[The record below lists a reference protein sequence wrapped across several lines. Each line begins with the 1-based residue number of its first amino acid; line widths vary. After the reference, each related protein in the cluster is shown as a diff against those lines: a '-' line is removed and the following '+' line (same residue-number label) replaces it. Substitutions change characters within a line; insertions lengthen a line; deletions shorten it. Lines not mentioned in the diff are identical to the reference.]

1 VIDTQVL
8 GYGEQRQITLS
19 FSGTK
24 LNFRIAP
31 GVGEGRKGSADGEQS
46 D

>member
-1 VIDTQVL
+1 MIDTQVL

-19 FSGTK
+19 FSGAK

-31 GVGEGRKGSADGEQS
+31 GVGEGRKASADGEQS